1 MNKLISILSL
11 FILFAACKKETVE
24 SIPLNAEVAR
34 IKAILTDSLTDQ
46 EMNAID
52 WSKAKPINVG
62 KEIAGYQMKIPSE
75 GTNNMIYAFH
85 HSNGYSF
92 VKHHYTKSKDYLH
105 FDGFNSTSN
114 LLGTQKITNWYINN
128 QLQKTI
134 ELQNGHEVVTF
145 DINENF
151 AGSRLNLIKLPASWF
166 VPPYQN
172 LFQIPHYY
180 GYDITE
186 VQGIQPEDG
195 AGGSAEMLEF
205 EVDGSESETAR
216 DIEKIFKCFDQVPDG
231 PNTTYKVKLC
241 ADVPVNGSPTAP
253 NLLFS
258 AGHAF
263 VVITKSNGSITISQ
277 PFGFYPVNGP
287 ASLDLSPVAN
297 KIVIDSEHEI
307 NASLEMNCGKAQFD
321 SMRAHSI
328 LLTNTKFYDLNDY
341 NCANFA
347 LDVFN
352 KARNAN
358 NQLQVNALFAT
369 TPFTFPLGVV
379 IWKSPQG
386 IFEKLQLMK
395 DANHPEANKIV
406 IDQTRSTKSPFGSGE
421 CQ

>member
-1 MNKLISILSL
+1 MKKVVSILSL
-11 FILFAACKKETVE
+11 VILFAACKKETVE
-24 SIPLNAEVAR
+24 SSPLNAEVAK
-34 IKAILTDSLTDQ
+34 IKATLSDSLTEQ

-52 WSKAKPINVG
+52 WSKAKPISIG
-62 KEIAGYQMKIPSE
+62 KEIAGYQLKISSD

-85 HSNGYSF
+85 RANGYSF
-92 VKHHYTKSKDYLH
+92 VRHQYAKSNDYLH
-105 FDGFNSTSN
+105 FDGFNTSSN
-114 LLGTQKITNWYINN
+114 LFATQKITNYYANN

-134 ELQNGHEVVTF
+134 ELQNGFEVVTF
-145 DINENF
+145 DINTNQ
-151 AGSRLNLIKLPASWF
+151 GNRLTVIKLPASWF
-166 VPPYQN
+166 VPPYLN

-180 GYDITE
+180 GYEITE
-186 VQGIQPEDG
+186 VQGIQPDEG
-195 AGGSAEMLEF
+195 GGGSIGMLEF
-205 EVDGSESETAR
+205 EVDGSESATPR
-216 DIEKIFKCFDQVPDG
+216 DIEKIFKCFEQVPDG
-231 PNTTYKVKLC
+231 PNTTYTVKLC

-263 VVITKSNGSITISQ
+263 LVITKSNGSITISQ

-321 SMRAHSI
+321 SMKAHSI
-328 LLTNTKFYDLNDY
+328 LLTNTKFYDLDNY

-352 KARNAN
+352 KARSSS
-358 NQLQVNALFAT
+358 NQIQVNALYAT
-369 TPFTFPLGVV
+369 TPFTFPIGIV